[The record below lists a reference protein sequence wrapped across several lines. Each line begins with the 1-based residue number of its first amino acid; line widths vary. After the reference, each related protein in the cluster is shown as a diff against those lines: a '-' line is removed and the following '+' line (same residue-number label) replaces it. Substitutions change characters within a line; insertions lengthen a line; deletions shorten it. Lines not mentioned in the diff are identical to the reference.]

1 MQMANGAAVRRQTHR
16 SRQRAAG
23 TQVPD
28 ELMRAV
34 WRGDEE
40 TFARLFDAWFAV
52 LYAAAWQRTRD
63 RARAEAL
70 TREMAVRQILDA
82 AERPL
87 RGTRGRAR

>member
-1 MQMANGAAVRRQTHR
+1 MANGATAKDTCRPD
-16 SRQRAAG
+16 QRVPRAD
-23 TQVPD
+23 VPD

-34 WRGDEE
+34 WRGDAA
-40 TFARLFDAWFAV
+40 TFDRLFDAWFAV
-52 LYAAAWQRTRD
+52 LYAAAWQRTGD

-87 RGTRGRAR
+87 RGTLGRAS

>member
-1 MQMANGAAVRRQTHR
+1 MANAARNEANRA
-16 SRQRAAG
+16 RQRGAD
-23 TQVPD
+23 VPD

-40 TFARLFDAWFAV
+40 TFDRLFDAWFAV
-52 LYAAAWQRTRD
+52 LYAAAWQQTRD
-63 RARAEAL
+63 RTRAEAL

-87 RGTRGRAR
+87 RGTLGRAG

>member
-1 MQMANGAAVRRQTHR
+1 MANEVAARQDTHR
-16 SRQRAAG
+16 PARRAPGAD
-23 TQVPD
+23 VPD

-34 WRGDEE
+34 WRGDEA
-40 TFARLFDAWFAV
+40 TFDRLFDAWFAV
-52 LYAAAWQRTRD
+52 LYAAAWRETGD

-87 RGTRGRAR
+87 PRTLGRAS

>member
-1 MQMANGAAVRRQTHR
+1 MANEASIRQEPHR
-16 SRQRAAG
+16 SRQRAPG
-23 TQVPD
+23 VDVPD

-40 TFARLFDAWFAV
+40 TFDRLFDAWFAV
-52 LYAAAWQRTRD
+52 LYASAWRRTGD

-87 RGTRGRAR
+87 PGTLGRAS